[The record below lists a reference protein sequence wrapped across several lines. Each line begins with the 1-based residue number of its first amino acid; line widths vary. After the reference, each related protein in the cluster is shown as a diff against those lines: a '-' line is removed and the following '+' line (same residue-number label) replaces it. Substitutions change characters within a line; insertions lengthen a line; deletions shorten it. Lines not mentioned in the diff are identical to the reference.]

1 MPNNIYWKFVPI
13 TAVTIT
19 VLTVGTARYM
29 YNGAVDKTYTPFGD
43 AVYKITEVQSAS
55 QAAVM
60 FNPLLEKKS
69 QMVSPTQNLSYS
81 WIDQSS
87 WSVIGE

>member
-1 MPNNIYWKFVPI
+1 MSNNIYWKFVPI

-19 VLTVGTARYM
+19 VLTAGTAKYVH
-29 YNGAVDKTYTPFGD
+29 NGLVDKPNSPFGD
-43 AVYKITEVQSAS
+43 AVYKITEAQSAS

-69 QMVSPTQNLSYS
+69 PIVSQKQNAKYG